1 MQMQRYARTMLVL
14 GCLGLA
20 GCASAQSQSPLTMAP
35 APQAQEPVRPP
46 EAIPAAVP
54 SVAVSAPVLPPVVQA
69 APVAP
74 QETDTIVVNTRERVL
89 YYTDKSGQT
98 IVYRIGVGRA
108 GFEWAGRAYVAAK
121 KEWPDW
127 TPPKVMVERELRRGK
142 VIPLHMQGG
151 IENPLGAR
159 ALYLFDANKKGK
171 DTQYRIHG
179 TNDPHSIGRN
189 MSSGCIR
196 LLNRDIIDLYGRVG
210 IGTKVVVL

>member
-1 MQMQRYARTMLVL
+1 MKNSARTAVVL
-14 GCLGLA
+14 ICLGLA
-20 GCASAQSQSPLTMAP
+20 GCASAQSQQPPLDLAT
-35 APQAQEPVRPP
+35 APQVQEPMRPP
-46 EAIPAAVP
+46 EEIPMAVP
-54 SVAVSAPVLPPVVQA
+54 LVPAPVVRAAPAQVVQ
-69 APVAP
+69 
-74 QETDTIVVNTRERVL
+74 QEPDTIVVNTRERVL

-98 IVYRIGVGRA
+98 IIYQIGVGRA
-108 GFEWAGRAYVAAK
+108 GFEWSGRAYVAAK

-127 TPPKVMVERELRRGK
+127 TPPKVMVERELQRGK

-159 ALYLFDANKKGK
+159 ALYLFDANQKGK

-179 TNDPHSIGRN
+179 TNDPRSIGRN

-196 LLNRDIIDLYGRVG
+196 LLNRDIIDLYRRVG